1 METTMRKCACGNHVE
16 EERIELLDSRVCS
29 ACAAKGIAQP
39 AAIKGFMVYD
49 HKTAPD
55 ICFMSDRDFA
65 YAKSMTDRVGQESI
79 LRKIV
84 NDIP

>member
-1 METTMRKCACGNHVE
+1 MRKCQCGNHVE
-16 EERIELLDSRVCS
+16 SERVELLDSHVCS
-29 ACAAKGIAQP
+29 ICASKGIAQP
-39 AAIKGFMVYD
+39 PTIKGFMVYD

-55 ICFMSDRDFA
+55 ICFMSPSQFN
-65 YAKSMTDRVGQESI
+65 YAKTMTDRVGQESI

>member
-1 METTMRKCACGNHVE
+1 METTMRKCPCGNRVE
-16 EERIELLDSRVCS
+16 DERVELLDSHVC
-29 ACAAKGIAQP
+29 AVCAAKGIAQP
-39 AAIKGFMVYD
+39 PPVRGFMVYD

-55 ICFMSDRDFA
+55 ICFMTPSQFN
-65 YAKSMTDRVGQESI
+65 YAKTMTDRVGQESI